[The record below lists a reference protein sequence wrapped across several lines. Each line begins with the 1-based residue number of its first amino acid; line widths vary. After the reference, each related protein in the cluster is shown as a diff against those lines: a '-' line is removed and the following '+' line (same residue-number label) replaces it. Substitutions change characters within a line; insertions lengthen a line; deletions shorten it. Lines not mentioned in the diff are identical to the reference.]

1 MMELD
6 ITFEESPWERM
17 VGKLQPGQTLSA
29 LQFLADTE
37 EEEEDTLEEIFRTL
51 EEKAVTLDI
60 SELPADMGTGETA
73 VRLRHEHQLAEKGDL
88 LQGLEPNDT
97 LRLYLEELADSGESG
112 CKEELLQKHLQGDK
126 ESAPRLLN
134 LSLPNVVDIAKTYTG
149 RGVLLMDLI
158 QEGSLGLWQGILQYQ
173 SGDFESHCSWW
184 IRQYMARAVIMQA
197 RSGGLGQKLRQGM
210 EDYRDVD
217 QRLLGELGRNP
228 TLEEI
233 AQQMH
238 VTEEEAQIYEDMMTQ
253 ARSRQMVDAAMAP
266 KEEDPQEEE
275 QAVEDTAYFQARE
288 RIMEM
293 LSTLSQEDA
302 NLLTLRFG
310 LEGGLPMTP
319 QEAGQKLGLTPQEVV
334 EREAAALSK
343 LRQQG

>member
-6 ITFEESPWERM
+6 ITFDESPWEQL
-17 VGKLQPGQTLSA
+17 VQQAGDTLSA
-29 LQFLADTE
+29 LQLLTQTE
-37 EEEEDTLEEIFRTL
+37 EEDEETLEEIFRVL
-51 EEKAVTLDI
+51 EEKKITLDI
-60 SELPADMGTGETA
+60 SQLPADMGSGDTA
-73 VRLRHEHQLAEKGDL
+73 VRLRHEQQLVEKNNL
-88 LQGLEPNDT
+88 LEGLEKNDT
-97 LRLYLEELADSGESG
+97 LRLYLEELAGTKPDSTRQ
-112 CKEELLQKHLQGDK
+112 ELLKRHLRGDR
-126 ESAPRLLN
+126 EAAPELLN
-134 LSLPNVVDIAKTYTG
+134 LSLAAVVEAAKTYTG

-158 QEGSLGLWQGILQYQ
+158 QEGSLGLWQGILQYTG
-173 SGDFESHCSWW
+173 GDFDSHCSWW
-184 IRQYMARAVIMQA
+184 IHQYMARAVVMQA

-217 QRLLGELGRNP
+217 QRLLSELGRNA

-238 VTEEEAQIYEDMMTQ
+238 VTVQEAQVYEDMITQ

-288 RIMEM
+288 RIMEL

-302 NLLTLRFG
+302 QLLTLRFG
-310 LEGGLPMTP
+310 LEGGLPMNP

-334 EREAAALSK
+334 EREAAALNQ